1 MVVLSAATKEETME
15 SNSKFV
21 AIAVVVG
28 LVVGGLGGYG
38 IGSMSMKDKSDSMA
52 STSKTDTKEGVL
64 VGGAL
69 MTRDKDIVD
78 NAVNAPNVTTVVSL
92 VKMAGLVDTLKG
104 TGPFTVFAPNNDAFK
119 KLPAETV
126 ASLQKP
132 ENVETLKKIL
142 TYHVVPGTY
151 TSADLKAMAQK
162 GEMLTSVEGEMLT
175 LLIDGNNVV
184 LQDAMG
190 NKVTI
195 QTSDV
200 ISSNGVTHVIE
211 SVLMPKS

>member
-1 MVVLSAATKEETME
+1 MLVQRRITM
-15 SNSKFV
+15 NGKAGIT
-21 AIAVVVG
+21 AIALIVG
-28 LVVGGLGGYG
+28 LAVGGTGGYA
-38 IGSMSMKDKSDSMA
+38 IGAMNMSKDDSNAM
-52 STSKTDTKEGVL
+52 TQTKTETKEGVL

-92 VKMAGLVDTLKG
+92 VKMAGLVDTLKS
-104 TGPFTVFAPNNDAFK
+104 TGPFTVFAPNNDAFS
-119 KLPAETV
+119 KLPSETV

-151 TSADLKAMAQK
+151 TSAALKAMAQK
-162 GEMLTSVEGEMLT
+162 GETLKTVEGEVLT
-175 LLIDGNNVV
+175 PVIDGSNVV
-184 LQDAMG
+184 IQDAMG
-190 NKVTI
+190 GKVTI
-195 QTSDV
+195 QTADV